1 MLRERL
7 SVRAIQRIRIAHNE
21 DRISGPQRRALT
33 ALRLGK
39 SAAEAP
45 ETRVK
50 LAPGPSNNGANEII
64 ASPPE
69 REALQRTNGFI

>member
-1 MLRERL
+1 MLRESL
-7 SVRAIQRIRIAHNE
+7 SVRAIHRIRIAHNE

-50 LAPGPSNNGANEII
+50 LAPGPSNNGANEFI